1 MKIAGETFTV
11 QDLATKRARE
21 YADRTSAKP
30 RKIEA
35 FRDGYLAG
43 FADATRRG
51 PELLNTQKR
60 ALEKSIIAAI
70 RSFNLKGRDDD
81 GSD

>member
-1 MKIAGETFTV
+1 MKIGGESFTV
-11 QDLATKRARE
+11 QDVATKRARE
-21 YADRTSAKP
+21 YQQRTSAKP

-51 PELLNTQKR
+51 PELLNSQKR
-60 ALEKSIIAAI
+60 ALEKSVVAAI
-70 RSFNLKGRDDD
+70 RSFNLKGGDNDRGD
-81 GSD
+81 

>member
-11 QDLATKRARE
+11 EERATLEARD
-21 YADRTSAKP
+21 YQRRTSAKP

-43 FADATRRG
+43 FAAATRRG
-51 PELLNTQKR
+51 PELLNSLKR
-60 ALEKSIIAAI
+60 DLSREVAEAI
-70 RSFNLKGRDDD
+70 RNFKPKGTDHE
-81 GSD
+81 